1 MHTALR
7 RLSRLEQKMGAAG
20 GQLVVVRSG
29 PNDADVDDVLR
40 ENGIDR
46 DDPKNQI
53 VVFKT
58 VYENRD
64 GSIEPNF
71 PKAELVYSKP
81 IGKRVA

>member
-1 MHTALR
+1 MNSALR
-7 RLSRLEQKMGAAG
+7 RLSRLEQKLDAAG

-53 VVFKT
+53 IVFKT
-58 VYENRD
+58 LYENKD
-64 GSIEPNF
+64 GSIEPGF
-71 PKAELVYSKP
+71 PKAEMVYSKP
-81 IGKRVA
+81 LSKRVA